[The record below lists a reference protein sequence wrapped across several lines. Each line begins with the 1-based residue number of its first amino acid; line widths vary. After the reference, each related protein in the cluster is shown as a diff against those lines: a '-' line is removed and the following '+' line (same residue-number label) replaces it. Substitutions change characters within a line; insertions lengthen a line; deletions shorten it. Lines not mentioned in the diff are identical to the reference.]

1 LTTSLRPAAVPSRR
15 LCDRRASWRR
25 PTVAGNGDP
34 MDIVVA
40 VIILALAA
48 LGFVWLRLVER
59 A

>member
-1 LTTSLRPAAVPSRR
+1 LTTSLRPEALPSRR
-15 LCDRRASWRR
+15 LCGRRASWKR
-25 PTVAGNGDP
+25 PTVVGNGDP

-48 LGFVWLRLVER
+48 LGFVWLRFVES